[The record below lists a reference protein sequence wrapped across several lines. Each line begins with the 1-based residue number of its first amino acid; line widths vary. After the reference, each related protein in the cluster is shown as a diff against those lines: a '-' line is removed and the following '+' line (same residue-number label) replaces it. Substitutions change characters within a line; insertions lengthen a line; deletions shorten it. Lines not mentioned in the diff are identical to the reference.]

1 MENVL
6 KAAGLSTQETE
17 LYRSL
22 VAGVPASP
30 REAAIAAGVDE
41 DTARQLLVS
50 LEEKGLVHGVDG
62 LPAKFAPS
70 APDVALMP
78 RLERSTE
85 ELNKARVALAELMDA
100 YRQHSRATDAV
111 RVVEIITG
119 AGALRQRLQQIQDGA
134 RDALLWFCKAQY
146 VAMPSG
152 TNRAEFDALRR
163 GVEYR
168 VLYERA
174 FFDEGGTVDN
184 VVRAVH
190 AGEMAR
196 AVPALPL
203 RMVIA
208 DQGVAICPLT
218 STGASDNPRAVSAMV
233 IRESSLLEAL
243 TSLFARYWEVGAPLR
258 VTAEGGIGGPGLSTD
273 EASISPKDQHLVSL
287 MIAGITDSSIA
298 GQLGVSRRTVQ
309 RRLQVL
315 MNLAGV
321 STRMQ
326 LGWHAARRNWI

>member
-1 MENVL
+1 MLQAV
-6 KAAGLSTQETE
+6 GLSMMETDV
-17 LYRSL
+17 YRSL
-22 VAGVPASP
+22 VAGVAASP

-41 DTARQLLVS
+41 DTARRLLVT
-50 LEEKGLVHGVDG
+50 LEEKGLVHTVDG
-62 LPAKFAPS
+62 LPGQFAPS

-85 ELNKARVALAELMDA
+85 DLNKARVAIAELMDA
-100 YRQHSRATDAV
+100 YRHHSRGSDV
-111 RVVEIITG
+111 ERVVEIITG
-119 AGALRQRLQQIQDGA
+119 AGAVRQRLQQIQDGA
-134 RDALLWFCKAQY
+134 REDLLWFCKARY

-184 VVRAVH
+184 VVMAVR

-203 RMVIA
+203 RMVVA
-208 DQGVAICPLT
+208 DRTVAICPLT
-218 STGASDNPRAVSAMV
+218 STGPADTPREVSAMV

-273 EASISPKDQHLVSL
+273 EASISPEDQHLVSL
-287 MIAGITDSSIA
+287 MIAGITDGSIA